1 MKLIRIA
8 TRASQLALWQAHH
21 VSHLLRIGQDDLEV
35 QLVDV
40 TTTGDVDQTQPLSQL
55 GGTGVFTREVQ
66 RAVLDG
72 RADIAVHSLKDLPT
86 EILEP
91 ELTLAAVPAR
101 EQKWDAIVLPT
112 NSEIVIDPEAPFANF
127 PEQARIGTG
136 SLRRQAQLLRL
147 RKDFQLGEIRGN
159 LNTRLKKLD
168 SGEYDAIILATA
180 GLIRLDWEER
190 LSCALQPPHM
200 YPAVGQGALGLE
212 CRRDNEDVIELL
224 THLNDPETVLATLAE
239 RAMLATLRAGCHAPV
254 GVDCRLDSDRME
266 LLLTGVVLSKDGR
279 ELIEAEAGLPLSAD
293 IEEEHKEG
301 AVNLG
306 KSVAQQLLDQGAEEM
321 MGR

>member
-8 TRASQLALWQAHH
+8 TRTSQLALWQAQH
-21 VSHLLRIGQDDLEV
+21 VADLLRAHQQDLDIE
-35 QLVDV
+35 LVDV
-40 TTTGDVDQTQPLSQL
+40 TTTGDIDQTQPLSQL

-91 ELTLAAVPAR
+91 ELTLAAVPER
-101 EQKWDAIVLPT
+101 EQKWDAIVLPA
-112 NSEIVIDPEAPFANF
+112 NSEIVIDPEDPFANF
-127 PEQARIGTG
+127 PENARIGTG

-147 RKDFQLGEIRGN
+147 RNDFQLGEIRGN

-168 SGEYDAIILATA
+168 RGEYAAIILATA
-180 GLIRLDWEER
+180 GLIRLGWKER
-190 LSCALQPPHM
+190 LSCVLQPPHM
-200 YPAVGQGALGLE
+200 FPAVGQGALGLE
-212 CRRDNEDVIELL
+212 CRRDNGDVIELL
-224 THLNDPETVLATLAE
+224 SHLNHAQTVLTTLAE

-266 LLLTGVVLSKDGR
+266 LLLSGVVLSKDGR
-279 ELIEAEAGLPLSAD
+279 EIIEAEAGLPLSSE
-293 IEEEHKEG
+293 IEEEHKAG

-306 KSVAQQLLDQGAEEM
+306 KSVAQQLLDLGAEEM
-321 MGR
+321 MSR